1 MAYTTE
7 NNYTGNGS
15 TRLYSFTFPYLEDT
29 DIKVTLNQAT
39 TTNFTLANATQIQF
53 TADSGGATSTQE
65 ADGAP
70 KNAVAI
76 RVYRDTDISN
86 LQSEFFSGSAVRAQD
101 LNNDFNQTLY
111 VSQETEA
118 ATLNKWNKTSTP
130 LYIIH
135 YLFFF

>member
-29 DIKVTLNQAT
+29 DIKVSLNQTA

-53 TADSGGATSTQE
+53 SADASGETSTQA
-65 ADGAP
+65 ADGSP
-70 KNAVAI
+70 KSAVAVK
-76 RVYRDTDISN
+76 VYRDTNIDN
-86 LQSEFFSGSAVRAQD
+86 LQSEFFSGSAIRAQD

-111 VSQETEA
+111 VSQ
-118 ATLNKWNKTSTP
+118 
-130 LYIIH
+130 
-135 YLFFF
+135 